1 MSLTLERN
9 MMEVE
14 EMIWFDM
21 KICSD
26 LLVMIVFH
34 EK

>member
-1 MSLTLERN
+1 
-9 MMEVE
+9 MEVE